1 MTLTFKQEKITI
13 NECPFSFNKEIE
25 IVDFYILLGKK
36 SCIFRNCKDFFDR
49 QTINRIESYCFVIYI
64 AFLLL
69 DSLRWG
75 GSHVDSSYNFFFL

>member
-36 SCIFRNCKDFFDR
+36 KTLFRNCK
-49 QTINRIESYCFVIYI
+49 
-64 AFLLL
+64 
-69 DSLRWG
+69 G
-75 GSHVDSSYNFFFL
+75 FFLTV